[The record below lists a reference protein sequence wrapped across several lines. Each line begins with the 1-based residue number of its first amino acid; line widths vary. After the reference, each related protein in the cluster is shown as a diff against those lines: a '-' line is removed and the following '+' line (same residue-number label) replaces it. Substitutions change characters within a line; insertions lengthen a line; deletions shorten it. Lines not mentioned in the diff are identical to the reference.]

1 MFKNYMKIILTA
13 FFALAMI
20 IPVFAQAEDSTD
32 ESCEFVTVSGE
43 ITNADDE
50 FIVTDVDGM
59 SYTIAPASAFVG
71 DRLSEGDNVTL
82 TGCLL
87 PDDMTIRALS
97 LEINE
102 DVDENGDDEDDEN
115 NEETDENGDDADDT
129 ERGYYCDTPD
139 RNHPA
144 GDRLAQEFDV
154 DYGDVMTAFCEDGYG
169 FGEIMLAYLLANETG
184 EDVSTYF
191 DGEGNWGQKARE
203 AGLNPGA
210 VFSGRALGSPPWA
223 DDDRETGRPDHA
235 GPPDDA
241 GRPDHAGPP
250 DNAGGGNGNGN
261 GRGGGRP

>member
-1 MFKNYMKIILTA
+1 M
-13 FFALAMI
+13 AMI
-20 IPVFAQAEDSTD
+20 IPVFAQAEGSTD

-43 ITNADDE
+43 ITRTDDE
-50 FIVTDVDGM
+50 FIITDVDGM

-71 DRLSEGDNVTL
+71 DRLSGGDEVTL

-102 DVDENGDDEDDEN
+102 NDDENGDEGDDENEEN
-115 NEETDENGDDADDT
+115 NEETDENGDDADNT

-144 GDRLAQEFDV
+144 GDRLAQEFDA
-154 DYGDVMTAFCEDGYG
+154 DYGDIMTAFCEDGYG
-169 FGEIMLAYLLANETG
+169 FGEIMLAYMLANETG

-191 DGEGNWGQKARE
+191 DGESNWGQKARE

-210 VFSGRALGSPPWA
+210 VFSGRALGSPWA

-250 DNAGGGNGNGN
+250 DDAGRPDHAGPPDNAGGGNGNG
-261 GRGGGRP
+261 RDGGRP